1 MPVGASDA
9 AICLLAAKFTLLGNL
24 QDYLAPCVSCFVEFM
39 GAPGVYG
46 VRPESHGE
54 ILAAAA
60 ALVD

>member
-39 GAPGVYG
+39 GAPGL
-46 VRPESHGE
+46 RER
-54 ILAAAA
+54 
-60 ALVD
+60 